1 MPDLYEEI
9 KSKAAKA
16 TRFLHEEAEI
26 LLSLVKYHQET
37 DDLDPRHWIYGI
49 AEEMVCRGGVNDMEI
64 EHVDETHCII
74 ATLNRHRYP
83 ESYL

>member
-1 MPDLYEEI
+1 MPDLYEKI
-9 KSKAAKA
+9 KRKAAKA

-37 DDLDPRHWIYGI
+37 DNLSPRHWIYGI
-49 AEEMVCRGGVNDMEI
+49 AEEMVCHGGVDRMEI
-64 EHVDETHCII
+64 EYVDETHCII
-74 ATLNRHRYP
+74 AILNRHCSP